1 MKERFINQ
9 PQVHKFN
16 MMPTDKND
24 EMTKMMKP
32 KKGGIVRAA
41 NRFLSTDKK
50 PKDKPIT
57 SQY

>member
-1 MKERFINQ
+1 MKGI
-9 PQVHKFN
+9 H
-16 MMPTDKND
+16 MMPNEKMMKNS

-41 NRFLSTDKK
+41 NRFLSTNKK
-50 PKDKPIT
+50 KDKPIT